1 VTAEGLQALHE
12 WNWDPS
18 IWIGVGLLILLYL
31 GAAGPFRS
39 RFKDSQPLS
48 RWQMTWY
55 LLGAF
60 VILFALVSPLDST
73 GDEYLFST
81 HMLQHLL
88 LTLVAPPLLLLGTP
102 GWMLRPL
109 LKSAWVKSILRILTT
124 PVLAYL
130 LFNLDFLAWHI
141 PIFYEATLE
150 NESIHIIEHL
160 SFIFTAILNWW
171 PMLSPLDELPRL
183 PAPAQI
189 LYLFLDGVPT
199 TVLSAI
205 IVFANNVLYPTYAAA
220 PRAFGISAL
229 TDQSIAGLI
238 MGMPGG
244 MIYLFAL
251 TIVFF
256 RWNNREEERD
266 LLESGGGMQDTQLIG
281 HK

>member
-1 VTAEGLQALHE
+1 
-12 WNWDPS
+12 
-18 IWIGVGLLILLYL
+18 
-31 GAAGPFRS
+31 
-39 RFKDSQPLS
+39 
-48 RWQMTWY
+48 
-55 LLGAF
+55 
-60 VILFALVSPLDST
+60 
-73 GDEYLFST
+73 
-81 HMLQHLL
+81 LL